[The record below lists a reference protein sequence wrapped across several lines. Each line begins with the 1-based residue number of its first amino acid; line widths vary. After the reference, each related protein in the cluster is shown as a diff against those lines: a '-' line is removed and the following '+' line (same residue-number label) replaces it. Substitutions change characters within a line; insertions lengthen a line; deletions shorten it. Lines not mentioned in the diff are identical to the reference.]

1 MQDVGC
7 GVQIPVMGRAADGA
21 GPVADSQPLGAR
33 ILVTTD
39 RAELAGGEKAAHG
52 N

>member
-7 GVQIPVMGRAADGA
+7 GVRVPVMGRAADGA

-33 ILVTTD
+33 ILIATD
-39 RAELAGGEKAAHG
+39 RAELAGREKAAHG

>member
-21 GPVADSQPLGAR
+21 GPVADSPLGAR

-39 RAELAGGEKAAHG
+39 RAELAGCKKAAHG